1 MTRETAK
8 QQIDMMPDNAFE
20 VYSEMFAPFVA
31 YVIRGE
37 KQNAEGTGELPKQK
51 LNKVPEKVTSF
62 SQLIGTLP
70 QYSRDEIRAMRLADK
85 EKRLSE

>member
-20 VYSEMFAPFVA
+20 VYSEMFTAFVS
-31 YVIRGE
+31 YVIKGE
-37 KQNAEGTGELPKQK
+37 KQNDEATDELPKQK

-70 QYSRDEIRAMRLADK
+70 EISLEEIRDMRLADK
-85 EKRLSE
+85 EKRLG